1 MEVKKFFNNVSDFF
15 DNMTDAKKVIS
26 QRSELLKKFISE
38 NADTAA
44 DLGCGTGSDSISLA
58 LNELT
63 VTGFDISE
71 KMIEKAKSNAKK
83 YGVKSNFFNYSIN
96 KIPTIF
102 NSSFDLA
109 VSLGNSMAL
118 VEEKYLGKSVKKI
131 YDILKPNGIFVMQI
145 LNYAVIKKSN
155 NRIVNITENP
165 PNMYV
170 RFYDI
175 FGMPMNFN
183 ILRFKK
189 DNPKDFEL
197 LTTKLYPYDR
207 NYLFKVFKE
216 KGFKK
221 TEVFSDLNK
230 GKFNKY
236 KSKDLVIIAYKN

>member
-1 MEVKKFFNNVSDFF
+1 MGVKKFFNNVSSFF

-26 QRSELLKKFISE
+26 MRKELLKKFIPE
-38 NADTAA
+38 NAATAA

-58 LNELT
+58 LNGLG

-83 YGVKSNFFNYSIN
+83 YKVKSNFFNYPIN

-118 VEEKYLGKSVKKI
+118 VEEKYLSKSIQKI
-131 YDILKPNGIFVMQI
+131 YDILKPNGIFIMQI
-145 LNYAVIKKSN
+145 LNYDVIKKSN
-155 NRIVNITENP
+155 SRIVNITENS
-165 PNMYV
+165 PNMYI

-175 FGMPMNFN
+175 FEMPMNFN

-197 LTTKLYPYDR
+197 LTTKLYPYEK
-207 NYLFKVFKE
+207 NYLLKVIKE
-216 KGFKK
+216 SGFNK
-221 TEVFSDLNK
+221 TEVYSGLDK
-230 GKFNKY
+230 EKFVKN